1 MLSETNHPHM
11 VEYNYISCR
20 ASKLLTGFLVL
31 ATLATAGCMELGGYQ
46 VGDVISSSD
55 MPGNTAYVILAERGD
70 DYLKALIL
78 TDSLGRWRL
87 VDVSSEKWEDKD
99 LIHRHYVHRVDHV
112 DVDDL
117 WAF

>member
-1 MLSETNHPHM
+1 M
-11 VEYNYISCR
+11 
-20 ASKLLTGFLVL
+20 
-31 ATLATAGCMELGGYQ
+31 
-46 VGDVISSSD
+46 GDVISSSD
-55 MPGNTAYVILAERGD
+55 KPGNAAYVILAERGN

-87 VDVSSEKWEDKD
+87 VDASSEKWEDKD